1 MGKAVMLASQP
12 LTVFLAEVSEAGK
25 GGVLTIT
32 IRGARAIMRDQFVQ
46 MAQKPAAIDHCVL
59 DL

>member
-1 MGKAVMLASQP
+1 MLASQP